1 MEELQLLFPTAEDI
15 DSINNNKR
23 DLVKFKKNLQTFCT
37 PGRYFSSPDQ
47 FQQAFKILCS
57 KWSVNVAHRHNSIVC
72 HYRKPDK
79 YKPHDDPSKRRKP
92 RESCSYDCPFS
103 IRYSIPGRP
112 KKNGKPRILFKVK
125 LTTVNLHHSC
135 PLNTNGFRFALSR
148 SGTSVLNL
156 DSMKDVISLLQINPI
171 MPSNELRPFIA
182 RHHVHP
188 HQSLSAQYLCMAFKE
203 TLVMSTQ
210 HHF

>member
-1 MEELQLLFPTAEDI
+1 MEQTSPTHPSILECSLFYPYMIRAFEAAMSLTDDTERKNKLQKLESDYRNRNWITARLMVELQLLFPTAEDI

-23 DLVKFKKNLQTFCT
+23 DLVKFKNNLQTFCT

-92 RESCSYDCPFS
+92 RESCSYNCPFS

-112 KKNGKPRILFKVK
+112 KKM
-125 LTTVNLHHSC
+125 
-135 PLNTNGFRFALSR
+135 A
-148 SGTSVLNL
+148 
-156 DSMKDVISLLQINPI
+156 NPGYYTKW
-171 MPSNELRPFIA
+171 SS
-182 RHHVHP
+182 
-188 HQSLSAQYLCMAFKE
+188 QQ
-203 TLVMSTQ
+203 
-210 HHF
+210 